1 MLVGCPRVTVEV
13 KCLGRAHS
21 DPPRTRRSVVAFA
34 AAAAAAAVQLESVE
48 TLRHCRSRAFGGR
61 HLRYSMESTAA
72 VASWLVHTSSSLESV
87 LFASSAHQN
96 LGQPSAGMA
105 CSLFAWPDPSAQTDN
120 WHKRCVSGRK

>member
-34 AAAAAAAVQLESVE
+34 AAAAAAATVQLDSVE

-72 VASWLVHTSSSLESV
+72 VASWLVRTSSSL
-87 LFASSAHQN
+87 
-96 LGQPSAGMA
+96 
-105 CSLFAWPDPSAQTDN
+105 
-120 WHKRCVSGRK
+120 